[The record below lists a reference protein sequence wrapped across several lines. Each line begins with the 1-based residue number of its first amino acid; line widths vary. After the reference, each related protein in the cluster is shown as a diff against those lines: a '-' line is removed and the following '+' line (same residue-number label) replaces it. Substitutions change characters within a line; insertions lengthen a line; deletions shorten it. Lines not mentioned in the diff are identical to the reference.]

1 MKWHWTL
8 DFRLENDFD
17 IRLWTFDRDRA
28 GELLL
33 RILFMGTPEF
43 AAESLQQLIFS
54 GVQVIGVV
62 TQPDKPK
69 GRGLELQPSEVKS
82 LALANH
88 LPVWQPEAIASPEFL
103 KVFQELRPDLVVVV
117 AFGQKIPAEILF
129 GSPYGCI
136 NVHGSLL
143 PKYRGA
149 APIQWS
155 ILNGDTVTGIT
166 TMYMDEGWDTGDII
180 HQSTLAID
188 PDENLASLY
197 SRLAKLGGELLVKTV
212 ADIAAGVAPRIP
224 QDPALATT
232 APKLK
237 PELQKLHWNDP
248 AARIHNLVRVFAPA
262 PGMETILHQERLK
275 IIETDRNHLPYRN
288 SGTPGEIIA
297 LVKNRGIVVSTGDVP
312 ILISKVQPVGKRVMS
327 GSEFSNG
334 RRLETGM
341 HFEMN
346 V

>member
-1 MKWHWTL
+1 M
-8 DFRLENDFD
+8 
-17 IRLWTFDRDRA
+17 
-28 GELLL
+28 

-43 AAESLQQLIFS
+43 AAESLRQLILS
-54 GVQVIGVV
+54 GTPVIGVV

-69 GRGLELQPSEVKS
+69 GRGMELQPSEVKV
-82 LALANH
+82 LALENN
-88 LPVWQPEAIASPEFL
+88 LPVWQPEAVSKPEFL
-103 KVFQELRPDLVVVV
+103 NVFQELHPDLVVVV

-129 GSPYGCI
+129 GPRFGCI

-155 ILNGDTVTGIT
+155 IVNGDPVTGVT

-180 HQSTLAID
+180 YQGTLAIE
-188 PDENLASLY
+188 PNENLAGLY
-197 SRLAKLGGELLVKTV
+197 TRLARQGGELLVKTV
-212 ADIAAGVAPRIP
+212 TDITAGVAPRIP
-224 QDPALATT
+224 QDPVLATS

-237 PELQKLHWNDP
+237 PELQKLRWSDS

-262 PGMETILHQERLK
+262 PGMETILNQERLK
-275 IIETDRNHLPYRN
+275 IIETDIADLLPAN

-297 LVKNRGIVVSTGDVP
+297 FVKNRGMVVSTGDAP
-312 ILISKVQPVGKRVMS
+312 ILISKVQPVGKRVMT

-334 RRLETGM
+334 RRLQAGM
-341 HFEMN
+341 HFEIN